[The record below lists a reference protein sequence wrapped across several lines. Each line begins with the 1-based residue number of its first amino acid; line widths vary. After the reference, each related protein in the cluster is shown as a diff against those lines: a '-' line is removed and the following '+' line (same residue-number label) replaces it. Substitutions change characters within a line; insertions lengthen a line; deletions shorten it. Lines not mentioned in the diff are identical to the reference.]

1 MFARKR
7 LQYNNELCCRRGP
20 GLDLIRRTVGA
31 RVERLLRES
40 VKRRLVAGYSPN
52 SNEVSVEAE
61 ESLLLEAVT
70 RELLLKRQQ
79 AENTQRVL

>member
-1 MFARKR
+1 
-7 LQYNNELCCRRGP
+7 
-20 GLDLIRRTVGA
+20 
-31 RVERLLRES
+31 
-40 VKRRLVAGYSPN
+40 VKRRLVVGYSLK

-79 AENTQRVL
+79 AENTERVL

>member
-7 LQYNNELCCRRGP
+7 LEYINELCCLRGP

-40 VKRRLVAGYSPN
+40 VKRRLVVGYSPN

-61 ESLLLEAVT
+61 ESVLLEAVT

-79 AENTQRVL
+79 AENT